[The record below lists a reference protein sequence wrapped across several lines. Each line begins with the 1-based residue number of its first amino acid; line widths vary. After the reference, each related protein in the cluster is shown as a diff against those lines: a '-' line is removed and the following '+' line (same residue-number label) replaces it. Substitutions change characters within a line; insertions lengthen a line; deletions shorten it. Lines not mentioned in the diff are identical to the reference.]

1 MRARHLKE
9 DQVPETRSINV
20 PGSTKPMSS
29 DDPFFDGTFPSGIEP
44 LDALLG
50 ALVPGRIHVICG
62 TTGTAKTIAALQ
74 FVHAAV
80 AEQSTALL
88 LTQDEPDDISALS
101 RYLGMRL
108 GDAVRAKQV
117 TILRCRADFARR
129 YRQTAEPEAVFD
141 ELRSLVGWK
150 VPSRIAVDSV
160 APFLEVSPTSG
171 SPVAALVR
179 WIEATGATSLVTYP
193 GDIARVDDLRVD
205 ALVQRAAAVVRFN
218 AHTER
223 GRRMEALKTR
233 FSGASRAPIEFRIE
247 GGRGIVHGTDGLR
260 LATRASA

>member
-1 MRARHLKE
+1 MIK
-9 DQVPETRSINV
+9 
-20 PGSTKPMSS
+20 
-29 DDPFFDGTFPSGIEP
+29 DDYLIDGAVPSGIEP

-74 FVHAAV
+74 FVHAAIV
-80 AEQSTALL
+80 ERSRALL
-88 LTQDEPDDISALS
+88 LTQDDATDIGALG

-108 GDAVRAKQV
+108 GDAVTAGHL

-129 YRQTAEPEAVFD
+129 YRQAVDPQAVFD
-141 ELRSLVGWK
+141 ELRSLVGWN
-150 VPSRIAVDSV
+150 VPARIAVDSIT
-160 APFLEVSPTSG
+160 PFLEVSPTSNA
-171 SPVAALVR
+171 PVASLAQWL
-179 WIEATGATSLVTYP
+179 ESTGATSIVTYP
-193 GDIARVDDLRVD
+193 GDVARTDDLRVD
-205 ALVQRAAAVVRFN
+205 ALLQRAAAVVRFN

-247 GGRGIVHGTDGLR
+247 GGRGIVSGGEGLR

>member
-1 MRARHLKE
+1 
-9 DQVPETRSINV
+9 
-20 PGSTKPMSS
+20 MSS
-29 DDPFFDGTFPSGIEP
+29 DDPFFEGALPSGVEP

-62 TTGTAKTIAALQ
+62 TTGTAKSIAALQ
-74 FVHAAV
+74 FAYAAV

-88 LTQDEPDDISALS
+88 LTQDDAADLSALG

-108 GDAVRAKQV
+108 GEAVRAGQL
-117 TILRCRADFARR
+117 TILRCRGDFARR
-129 YRQTAEPEAVFD
+129 YRQTAEPEAVFE

-150 VPSRIAVDSV
+150 LPTRIAVDSI
-160 APFLEVSPTSG
+160 APFMEVSATSG
-171 SPVAALVR
+171 APVSALAR
-179 WIEATGATSLVTYP
+179 WLESTGATSLVTYP
-193 GDIARVDDLRVD
+193 GDIARTDDLRVD
-205 ALVQRAAAVVRFN
+205 ALLQRAAAVVRFN

-233 FSGASRAPIEFRIE
+233 FSGASRAPIEFRVE
-247 GGRGIVHGTDGLR
+247 GGRGIVTGADGLR

>member
-1 MRARHLKE
+1 LKE
-9 DQVPETRSINV
+9 EQASDTRSINV
-20 PGSTKPMSS
+20 PGGKKHMSS
-29 DDPFFDGTFPSGIEP
+29 DDQVFDGTVPSGIEP

-62 TTGTAKTIAALQ
+62 TTGTAKSIAALQ
-74 FVHAAV
+74 FVYAAV

-88 LTQDEPDDISALS
+88 LTQDDPDDISALG

-108 GDAVRAKQV
+108 GDAVRARQL

-129 YRQTAEPEAVFD
+129 YRQAAEPDAVFD

-179 WIEATGATSLVTYP
+179 WIESTGATALVTYP

-247 GGRGIVHGTDGLR
+247 GGRGIVNGADGLR

>member
-1 MRARHLKE
+1 M
-9 DQVPETRSINV
+9 
-20 PGSTKPMSS
+20 ST
-29 DDPFFDGTFPSGIEP
+29 DDPFFDGAFPSGIEP

-74 FVHAAV
+74 FVHAAM
-80 AEQSTALL
+80 ADRSTALL
-88 LTQDEPDDISALS
+88 LTQDDPADLAALG

-108 GDAVRAKQV
+108 GEGVRSGQL

-129 YRQTAEPEAVFD
+129 YRQAPEPDAVFD

-150 VPSRIAVDSV
+150 LPTRIAVDSI
-160 APFLEVSPTSG
+160 APFLEVSPTSS
-171 SPVAALVR
+171 SPVAMLAR
-179 WIEATGATSLVTYP
+179 WLESTGATSLVTYP
-193 GDIARVDDLRVD
+193 GDVARTDDLRAD
-205 ALVQRAAAVVRFN
+205 ALLQRAAAVVRFN

-247 GGRGIVHGTDGLR
+247 GGRGIVLGGDGLR

>member
-1 MRARHLKE
+1 MPDLSRNTQTDR
-9 DQVPETRSINV
+9 
-20 PGSTKPMSS
+20 
-29 DDPFFDGTFPSGIEP
+29 DPFFDGALSSGIEP

-80 AEQSTALL
+80 AERSTALL
-88 LTQDEPDDISALS
+88 ISGDDATDISAAG

-108 GDAVRAKQV
+108 GDAVRSGHLM
-117 TILRCRADFARR
+117 ILRCQNEFARR

-150 VPSRIAVDSV
+150 VPSRIAIDSV
-160 APFLEVSPTSG
+160 TPFLEISPTS
-171 SPVAALVR
+171 SEPLARFAR
-179 WIEATGATSLVTYP
+179 WLEGTGATSLVTVP
-193 GDIARVDDLRVD
+193 GDIARTDDLRID
-205 ALVQRAAAVVRFN
+205 ALVQRAAAVVRFTS
-218 AHTER
+218 HSDR

-233 FSGASRAPIEFRIE
+233 FSGAARAPVEFRIE
-247 GGRGIVHGTDGLR
+247 GGRGIVMRDDGLR
-260 LATRASA
+260 LASRVPA

>member
-1 MRARHLKE
+1 MKE
-9 DQVPETRSINV
+9 WKGSDSSSITVPRGTRY
-20 PGSTKPMSS
+20 MSS
-29 DDPFFDGTFPSGIEP
+29 DDPFFEGALPSGVEP

-62 TTGTAKTIAALQ
+62 TTGTAKSIAALQ
-74 FVHAAV
+74 FAYAAV

-88 LTQDEPDDISALS
+88 LTQDDAADLSALG

-108 GDAVRAKQV
+108 GEAVRAGQL
-117 TILRCRADFARR
+117 TILRCRGDFARR
-129 YRQTAEPEAVFD
+129 YRQTAEPEAVFE

-150 VPSRIAVDSV
+150 LPTRIAVDSI
-160 APFLEVSPTSG
+160 APFMEVSATSG
-171 SPVAALVR
+171 APVSALAR
-179 WIEATGATSLVTYP
+179 WLESTGATSLVTYP
-193 GDIARVDDLRVD
+193 GDIARTDDLRVD
-205 ALVQRAAAVVRFN
+205 ALLQRAAAVVRFN

-233 FSGASRAPIEFRIE
+233 FSGASRAPIEFRVE
-247 GGRGIVHGTDGLR
+247 GGRGIVTGADGLR